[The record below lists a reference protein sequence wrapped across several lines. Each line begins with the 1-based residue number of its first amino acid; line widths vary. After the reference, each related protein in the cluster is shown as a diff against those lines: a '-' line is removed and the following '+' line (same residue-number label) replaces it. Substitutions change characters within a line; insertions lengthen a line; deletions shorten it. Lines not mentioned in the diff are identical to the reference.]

1 MKHYIYIATLLF
13 VIASLVGLAAPNE
26 KLFDYG
32 NHFRPQLVAGGLVL
46 LFIAA
51 VMQARLAP
59 TIIVLALLLNG
70 GLMGLRILQSM
81 PERSFAD
88 DKSVI
93 PLTLLSSNVL
103 IANPSAA
110 RFLATVDAT
119 DPDIIIV
126 VELGQSW
133 AKQLE
138 ALHARYPNHTVLPRQ
153 DSFGMALYAKWPFK
167 TTLHEVGDYKLPLLQ
182 ADFPQFTVL
191 AIHPVSPVGY
201 TDLKQLDIYLAT
213 AGNIARASTKPVIV
227 AGDYNTTL
235 WAAAL
240 QPIIDSGLTR
250 IGRPFNYTWPKP
262 MPPLA
267 IQIDHV
273 FAKGGITGTLQVLPP
288 IGSDHFPIL
297 ARLKVPGSN

>member
-1 MKHYIYIATLLF
+1 MKHYIYIVTLLF
-13 VIASLVGLAAPNE
+13 VIASLVGLAAPYE
-26 KLFDYG
+26 RFFDYG

-51 VMQARLAP
+51 VMQARFAP
-59 TIIVLALLLNG
+59 TLILLAILLNG
-70 GLMGLRILQSM
+70 GLMGLRILQTM
-81 PERSFAD
+81 PEQQFAD

-93 PLTLLSSNVL
+93 PLKLLSSNVL
-103 IANPSAA
+103 IGNPSAA
-110 RFLATVDAT
+110 RFLAAVEST

-126 VELGQSW
+126 VELGANW

-138 ALHARYPNHTVLPRQ
+138 ALYKRYPNRAVLPRK
-153 DSFGMALYAKWPFK
+153 DSFGMAIYAKWPFK
-167 TTLHEVGDYKLPLLQ
+167 TTVHELGDYKLPLLQ
-182 ADFPQFTVL
+182 ADFAQFTVL
-191 AIHPVSPVGY
+191 AIHPISPVAY
-201 TDLKQLDIYLAT
+201 TDLKQIDIYLAT
-213 AGNIARASTKPVIV
+213 VGDIASASVKPVIA

-273 FAKGGITGTLQVLPP
+273 FAKGGVTGDLQVLPP

-297 ARLKVPGSN
+297 ARLRVPGAN